1 MKKLIQF
8 IIFTFFLFVVLSCNK
23 NKYEQISNS
32 EKELQI
38 KKADSLFETGKTY
51 SDDSLNQKK
60 AIELFQQ
67 SFALYKKLGDK
78 SKMAKNLQYI
88 AYAYDYDG
96 DYASVK
102 QYHKEALRINT
113 EIDDKRM
120 AAISA
125 NNLGIAYTITGK
137 LDSAHYYYKLGLEL
151 TEITKDTAEFIELN
165 QNEGICYE
173 YGGDFEKAIE
183 STVKALKYSE
193 KINYIN
199 SIVDLNLHIAQYY
212 NIINNTKRAFDY
224 CNDASEYI
232 DKVKNSD
239 TKASFYN
246 TIGELY
252 FKNFKLDD
260 ARKNFIKTFEI
271 SKNAGYKR
279 GMAAAC
285 INLAKIDLYEN
296 NYIEAEKNADLSIQ
310 LEKDVNDVSGVISS
324 LITLSEIK
332 YKQKNYDDALLQLK
346 KAENLCNEYKLF
358 ENLPDIYYQYF
369 QINKIIGKNKSA
381 LKYCEKYYILK
392 DSLTDIKLKEKIA
405 DLEIQYQIEKK
416 QHKIE
421 LLYEENN
428 TKKQKL
434 KVRNLLIISLV
445 LMLILIVG
453 IAYFFIQKTK
463 NKLNK
468 MQFEL
473 QKYILRIKDLNLQQ
487 KNGNEINL
495 KEFSR
500 KYKLT
505 EREADVLIL
514 LSEGKSNS
522 EIADKIFVS
531 ENTVKFHI
539 KNIYLKL
546 DVKNRVEARNK
557 IAG

>member
-1 MKKLIQF
+1 MKKPIQF
-8 IIFTFFLFVVLSCNK
+8 IIFTLLFFVVVYCNQ
-23 NKYEQISNS
+23 NKSEQISNP
-32 EKELQI
+32 EKELQV
-38 KKADSLFETGKTY
+38 KKADSLFETGKIY
-51 SDDSLNQKK
+51 SDDSSNQNK
-60 AIELFQQ
+60 ALELFQQ
-67 SFALYKKLGDK
+67 SFVFYKQTGNK
-78 SKMAKNLQYI
+78 SKMAKTLQYI
-88 AYAYDYDG
+88 AYAYDYEG
-96 DYASVK
+96 DYVSVK

-173 YGGDFEKAIE
+173 YGGDFQKAIE
-183 STVKALKYSE
+183 STIKALKYSE
-193 KINYIN
+193 EINYIN
-199 SIVDLNLHIAQYY
+199 SIVGLNLHIAQYY
-212 NIINNTKRAFDY
+212 NSINNTERAFDY
-224 CNDASEYI
+224 CKNASKYI

-252 FKNFKLDD
+252 FTNLKLDD
-260 ARKNFIKTFEI
+260 ARKNYIKTLEI
-271 SKNAGYKR
+271 SKNVGYKR
-279 GMAAAC
+279 GMAAAY
-285 INLAKIDLYEN
+285 INLAKIALCEKN
-296 NYIEAEKNADLSIQ
+296 FIEAEKNADLSIH
-310 LEKDVNDVSGVISS
+310 LETEINDVSGVISS

-332 YKQKNYDDALLQLK
+332 YKQKNYDDALFQLT

-381 LKYCEKYYILK
+381 LKYCEQYYLLK
-392 DSLTDIKLKEKIA
+392 DSLTDIELKEKIA
-405 DLEIQYQIEKK
+405 DIEIQYQTEKK
-416 QHKIE
+416 QHKIK
-421 LLYEENN
+421 LLNEENN

-434 KVRNLLIISLV
+434 KVRNLLIISLL
-445 LMLILIVG
+445 LMLILIMG
-453 IAYFFIQKTK
+453 IAYFFKQKAK
-463 NKLNK
+463 HKLNK
-468 MQFEL
+468 MEFEI

-487 KNGNEINL
+487 TNGNEINL
-495 KEFSR
+495 KEFS
-500 KYKLT
+500 KKHQLT
-505 EREADVLIL
+505 ERETDVLVLIG
-514 LSEGKSNS
+514 EGKSNS